1 MHRMKIGIVNISI
14 GNVGSVHSALRF
26 YNYDVGLV
34 NKPEEL
40 KNYTVLILAGVGH
53 FKTAA
58 SRIKELH
65 FWDALGEEVI
75 GKKKP
80 VLGICLG
87 SQLIAE
93 VLGAKV
99 YKNLE
104 KEIGWFDVMLTDQ
117 GKNVSFT
124 NGMPAISK
132 VFHWHGDAFD
142 LPQNTVPVFFSEA
155 CKNQAFLY
163 RDKVLG
169 LQFHFEVTEQSIK
182 AMIEK
187 GKQELTSEKYIQTEK
202 EIYSFNK
209 YIESNNKLM
218 FQILDHLSQ

>member
-1 MHRMKIGIVNISI
+1 MKIGIVNISI

-87 SQLIAE
+87 MQLFAGTGYE
-93 VLGAKV
+93 GGENDGLGWINGKV
-99 YKNLE
+99 IKIEEAAL
-104 KEIGWFDVMLTDQ
+104 KVPHMGWADIQPLDERLFRGMRYNSFYFMHSYHFIPDD
-117 GKNVSFT
+117 KNVIKAVT
-124 NGMPAISK
+124 QYGDIEIVAAVSK
-132 VFHWHGDAFD
+132 DNIFGV
-142 LPQNTVPVFFSEA
+142 
-155 CKNQAFLY
+155 
-163 RDKVLG
+163 
-169 LQFHFEVTEQSIK
+169 QFHPEKSQGDGLRFLRNFLE
-182 AMIEK
+182 MI
-187 GKQELTSEKYIQTEK
+187 I
-202 EIYSFNK
+202 
-209 YIESNNKLM
+209 
-218 FQILDHLSQ
+218 